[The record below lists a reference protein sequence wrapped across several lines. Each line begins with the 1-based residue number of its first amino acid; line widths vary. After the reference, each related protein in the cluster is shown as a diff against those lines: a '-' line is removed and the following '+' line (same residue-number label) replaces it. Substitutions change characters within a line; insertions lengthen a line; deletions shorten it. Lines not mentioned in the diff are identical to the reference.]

1 MFPAIRIV
9 NPSLSRY
16 NRLAKLSPLSYQQL
30 IKRLKSTKAG
40 ELSTTT
46 RSEVTTDV
54 KPIGEKVKEAT
65 KTVSYLG
72 VILIGVGVTGTLFY
86 AVFNELFSSKSPNN
100 IYSKAAKR
108 CIDDS
113 RVEDK
118 LGYPI
123 TTYGEQTRRGRR
135 QHVSHVTYVGKD
147 GKKHLRMKFHLKG
160 AYHTGTVHLDMF
172 ENDSGDYEYRY
183 LFVQVDDILKNTI
196 ILEDNRNQLPDS
208 FLPPSPSYED
218 LKF

>member
-1 MFPAIRIV
+1 MFPVIRIV

-16 NRLAKLSPLSYQQL
+16 NRLATLSPLCYQHL
-30 IKRLKSTKAG
+30 IRRCKGTKDG

-54 KPIGEKVKEAT
+54 KPIEAT

-100 IYSKAAKR
+100 VYSKAAKR
-108 CIDDS
+108 CIEDP
-113 RVEDK
+113 RIEDK

-135 QHVSHVTYVGKD
+135 QHVSHVTY
-147 GKKHLRMKFHLKG
+147 
-160 AYHTGTVHLDMF
+160 
-172 ENDSGDYEYRY
+172 NDSGDYEYRY
-183 LFVQVDDILKNTI
+183 LFVQVDDMLKNTI

-208 FLPPSPSYED
+208 FLPSTPSYED